1 MILTLL
7 FHPVTLTFVLI
18 FAAWWLQGLITGG
31 RVSHSVKKTVM
42 AHVKE
47 MAAQNTE
54 KAWEGLSYDLKVALT
69 DQKRLKKGGKMFVGT
84 RRVADFSARHSAIY
98 NKANLVIES
107 MTRLRRVKAPK
118 QMYVVR
124 LRSRVTGTIRLTV
137 WVSYVPKRADQWGI
151 KDVCVHPPSGDL
163 GKGES
168 LTGAKISPPKTGKKP
183 SDNSGKKSK
192 KSKKKRRSIKE
203 EAA

>member
-1 MILTLL
+1 MILTII
-7 FHPVTLTFVLI
+7 FHPITLTCVLI
-18 FAAWWLQGLITGG
+18 LSLMWLKDLISGG
-31 RVSHSVKKTVM
+31 RVSHSVKRIVL
-42 AHVKE
+42 AHIQE
-47 MAAQNTE
+47 MGAQNTE

-69 DQKRLKKGGKMFVGT
+69 DQKRLKKGGKMYVGT

-107 MTRLRRVKAPK
+107 ITRIRRVRAPR

-124 LRSRVTGTIRLTV
+124 LRSRVTGTIRLSV
-137 WVSYVPKRADQWGI
+137 WVSYVPNRADAWGI
-151 KDVCVHPPSGDL
+151 KDVCIHPASGDL

-168 LTGAKISPPKTGKKP
+168 LTGAKISPPQVRRA
-183 SDNSGKKSK
+183 KSAPK
-192 KSKKKRRSIKE
+192 NKNAQKSKKKRSSLKE